1 MVIGLSGVQ
10 FVIYKSLHS
19 YDSRPN
25 WTTRCP
31 VTTTIDISEGKK
43 CILFC
48 ERAFKT
54 NYPKLEKISLAQTL
68 SNVTNSSTLENPQ
81 FGGVRGRCYGYFDNF
96 CDWWTSLSTLN
107 MIG

>member
-1 MVIGLSGVQ
+1 MIPDQIGQHDVLLPQ
-10 FVIYKSLHS
+10 PLTFL
-19 YDSRPN
+19 R
-25 WTTRCP
+25 
-31 VTTTIDISEGKK
+31 GKNAFF
-43 CILFC
+43 FC
-48 ERAFKT
+48 ERAFNT